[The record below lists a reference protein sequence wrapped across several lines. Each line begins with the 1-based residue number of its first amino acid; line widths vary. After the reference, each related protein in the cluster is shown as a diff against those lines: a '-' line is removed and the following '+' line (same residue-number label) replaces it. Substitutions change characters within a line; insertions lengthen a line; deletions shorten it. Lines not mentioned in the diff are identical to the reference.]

1 MESQPLV
8 NKNNQTVTSDID
20 ERWMRLAIDQ
30 AKKARD
36 EDEVPVGAIVVYQN
50 QVIGVG
56 YNQREKQNHI
66 TGHAEIIAVEEAS
79 RFLKSW
85 RLTGCTLYVTLEP
98 CLMCTG
104 ALIQSRIDRVVYGA
118 RDEKSGSIDS
128 QIQFRKIPRIQH
140 QPHIQE
146 GVLVIECKAL
156 LTDYFSKK
164 RHEKN

>member
-1 MESQPLV
+1 
-8 NKNNQTVTSDID
+8 
-20 ERWMRLAIDQ
+20 
-30 AKKARD
+30 
-36 EDEVPVGAIVVYQN
+36 
-50 QVIGVG
+50 
-56 YNQREKQNHI
+56 
-66 TGHAEIIAVEEAS
+66 
-79 RFLKSW
+79 
-85 RLTGCTLYVTLEP
+85 
-98 CLMCTG
+98 MCTG